1 MKLRTV
7 KRKVV
12 ELDVIDVNSGQL
24 QEVEIKG
31 HYGVFTELRVDKS
44 TLPKG
49 VNCYELRH
57 GEDDSYPAAMEQ
69 NVRVN
74 YFGAVLMTDKMELG
88 EAGYVELTFDDFGF
102 TGEDLTMLEYRANYL
117 EEPECF
123 AGAEVLVKFMG
134 ACDTPF
140 ELTEAEADKLLGY
153 MSGHDFLLG
162 EKEGKLFRGDL
173 SYQTDKIRW
182 SEDSIDDVINEVT
195 EWNYEMLKQAQAEM
209 ENPRDF
215 IDFANKKA
223 SADTLAEDYEILDK
237 LFDRTKYGVEIE
249 ALAVTLA
256 DEFIQNLQSK
266 GGIDGA
272 IQKMT
277 EAIAE
282 GQDLLPEVSPELKQ
296 RSGKVR

>member
-12 ELDVIDVNSGQL
+12 ELDVIDVNSRQL

-57 GEDDSYPAAMEQ
+57 GDDDSYPVTVEE
-69 NVRVN
+69 NVSVN
-74 YFGAVLMTDKMELG
+74 YYGAVLMTDKMELG
-88 EAGYVELTFDDFGF
+88 QEGYVSISYDDFGF
-102 TGEDLTMLEYRANYL
+102 TGDEMTMLEYRANYL

-123 AGAEVLVKFMG
+123 SCGADLMKFME

-140 ELTEAEADKLLGY
+140 ELSETEADKLLEY

-182 SEDSIDDVINEVT
+182 SEDAIDDVINEVC
-195 EWNYEMLKQAQAEM
+195 EWNYEMLKQTWAEM
-209 ENPRDF
+209 ENPKDF

-223 SADTLAEDYEILDK
+223 YADTLAEDYELLDK
-237 LFDRTKYGVEIE
+237 LFERTKYGTEIE

-256 DEFIQNLQSK
+256 DEFIQDLQSN
-266 GGIDGA
+266 GGLEDA

-277 EAIAE
+277 EAISE
-282 GQDLLPEVSPELKQ
+282 GKDLLPEVSPELKQ
-296 RSGKVR
+296 NTGKVR

>member
-1 MKLRTV
+1 M
-7 KRKVV
+7 
-12 ELDVIDVNSGQL
+12 DVIDVNSGQL
-24 QEVEIKG
+24 REVEIKG

-44 TLPKG
+44 TIPEG

-57 GEDDSYPAAMEQ
+57 GDDDSYPAAIEQ
-69 NVRVN
+69 SVRVN
-74 YFGAVLMTDKMELG
+74 YFGAVLMTVKMELG
-88 EAGYVELTFDDFGF
+88 ENSYVELTFDDFGF

-117 EEPECF
+117 EEPDCF
-123 AGAEVLVKFMG
+123 SCAEDLVKFMG

-140 ELTEAEADKLLGY
+140 ELTETEADKLLGY

-173 SYQTDKIRW
+173 CYLQEKIRW
-182 SEDSIDDVINEVT
+182 TEDTIDDVINDVS
-195 EWNYEMLKQAQAEM
+195 EWNYDLLKQAQAEM
-209 ENPRDF
+209 ENPNDF

-223 SADTLAEDYEILDK
+223 KADSLGEDFQILDV

-249 ALAVTLA
+249 ALAEKLA

-266 GGIDGA
+266 EGIDGA

-277 EAIAE
+277 ETIAE
-282 GQDLLPEVSPELKQ
+282 GKDLLPEVSPELKQ

>member
-1 MKLRTV
+1 M
-7 KRKVV
+7 
-12 ELDVIDVNSGQL
+12 DVIDVNSRQL
-24 QEVEIKG
+24 QEVEIQG
-31 HYGVFTELRVDKS
+31 HIGVFADLRVDKS
-44 TLPKG
+44 TIPKG

-57 GEDDSYPAAMEQ
+57 GDDDSYPAAMEQ
-69 NVRVN
+69 SVRIN

-88 EAGYVELTFDDFGF
+88 EDGYVELSFDDFGF
-102 TGEDLTMLEYRANYL
+102 TGEEMTMLEYGANYV

-123 AGAEVLVKFMG
+123 ACGADLMKFMG
-134 ACDTPF
+134 ACDIPF

-153 MSGHDFLLG
+153 MEKHDFLLG

-173 SYQTDKIRW
+173 SYQSEKIRW
-182 SEDSIDDVINEVT
+182 SQDSIDDVINEVT

-209 ENPRDF
+209 ENPKDF

-223 SADTLAEDYEILDK
+223 YADTLAEDYEILDK
-237 LFDRTKYGVEIE
+237 LFDRTKYGAEIE

-256 DEFIQNLQSK
+256 DEFIQHLQSK

-277 EAIAE
+277 EAIAQ
-282 GQDLLPEVSPELKQ
+282 GQDLLPDVSPELKQ

>member
-1 MKLRTV
+1 M
-7 KRKVV
+7 
-12 ELDVIDVNSGQL
+12 DVIDVNIRQL

-44 TLPKG
+44 TIPEG

-57 GEDDSYPAAMEQ
+57 GDDDSYPAAIEQ
-69 NVRVN
+69 SVRVN

-88 EAGYVELTFDDFGF
+88 ENGYVELTFDDFGF

-117 EEPECF
+117 EEPDCF
-123 AGAEVLVKFMG
+123 SCAKELVKFMG

-140 ELTEAEADKLLGY
+140 ELTETEADKLLGY

-173 SYQTDKIRW
+173 CYQQEKIRW
-182 SEDSIDDVINEVT
+182 TEDTIDDVINDVS
-195 EWNYEMLKQAQAEM
+195 EWNYDLLKQAQAEM
-209 ENPRDF
+209 ENPNDF

-223 SADTLAEDYEILDK
+223 NADSLGEDYQILDV

-249 ALAVTLA
+249 ALAEKLA

-266 GGIDGA
+266 EGIDGA

-282 GQDLLPEVSPELKQ
+282 GEDLLPEVSPELKQ

>member
-1 MKLRTV
+1 M
-7 KRKVV
+7 
-12 ELDVIDVNSGQL
+12 
-24 QEVEIKG
+24 
-31 HYGVFTELRVDKS
+31 DKFHICIAD
-44 TLPKG
+44 L
-49 VNCYELRH
+49 
-57 GEDDSYPAAMEQ
+57 
-69 NVRVN
+69 N

-88 EAGYVELTFDDFGF
+88 EDGYVELTFDDFGF
-102 TGEDLTMLEYRANYL
+102 TGDDLTMLEYRANYL

-123 AGAEVLVKFMG
+123 SDAKELVQFMG

-140 ELTEAEADKLLGY
+140 ELTETEADKLLGY

-209 ENPRDF
+209 ENPKDF

-223 SADTLAEDYEILDK
+223 NADTLAEDYEILDK

-256 DEFIQNLQSK
+256 DEFIQHLQSK